1 MVRVFHGE
9 PDVEPRATSDSAG
22 GGKGY
27 DTGGGRDVNVARPV
41 AKLPSG
47 PDRIVPMLPLLSAS
61 FRVSLDTLRGN
72 PLRTFLSTLG
82 IVIGVASL
90 VAVLSLGDGM
100 EQFVRSQIGATTD
113 LQAIGVS
120 ARRTRE
126 VDGVSV
132 PVADPVRFTL
142 ADVASLGESVGALA
156 AVGAMTS
163 DVALTV
169 VDGKPRAVQL
179 MGTMATLFAT
189 QGIAVQTGRLFTDA
203 ERDAPV
209 ALLSRKAARTL
220 AAAGRPPLA
229 VGDSIQLGAVRAAV
243 VGIVA
248 GEGSDRAVLAVVPV
262 GIASAM
268 ATPGSTFAPALIARA
283 GVVEEVPAAR
293 AAVERWAAGRYGA
306 GWRDRVLVANRADRV
321 AQVQQGMLL
330 FKLFMGA
337 ITGISLLVGGIGVM
351 NVLLAAVA
359 ERTRE
364 IGVRRAVGAARRHIL
379 AQFLAES
386 VTISGVGSV
395 AGIALGLAG
404 AYGITAVIRAN
415 SRAMMYAGVS
425 ATTVGVAV
433 VATVVVGLAF
443 GMYPALLASRLSP
456 IDAIR
461 HE

>member
-1 MVRVFHGE
+1 VL
-9 PDVEPRATSDSAG
+9 S
-22 GGKGY
+22 
-27 DTGGGRDVNVARPV
+27 
-41 AKLPSG
+41 
-47 PDRIVPMLPLLSAS
+47 LLSAS

-100 EQFVRSQIGATTD
+100 EQYVRTQIGETTD

-120 ARRTRE
+120 ARRFRQ
-126 VDGVSV
+126 VDGASV
-132 PVADPVRFTL
+132 PVADPVRFTV
-142 ADVASLGESVGALA
+142 ADVQSLGASLGALA
-156 AVGAMTS
+156 AAGATTS
-163 DVALTV
+163 DVALTT

-179 MGTMATLFAT
+179 MGTMPALFST
-189 QGIAVQTGRLFTDA
+189 QGIAVESGRLFTDA

-209 ALLSRKAARTL
+209 ALLTRKAARSL
-220 AAAGRPPLA
+220 VPAGRPPLTI
-229 VGDSIQLGAVRAAV
+229 GDDIVLGAVRARV
-243 VGIVA
+243 IGIVA
-248 GEGSDRAVLAVVPV
+248 GEGSDKAVLAVVPV

-268 ATPGSTFAPALIARA
+268 LPSGTTFSPALIVRA
-283 GVVEEVPAAR
+283 GRVDDVPAAR
-293 AAVERWAAGRYGA
+293 AAVERWVAGRFGA
-306 GWRDRVLVANRADRV
+306 DWNDRVAVANRADRV

-404 AYGITAVIRAN
+404 AYGITALIRAN
-415 SRAMMYAGVS
+415 SRALMYAGVS
-425 ATTVGVAV
+425 AGTLVVAV
-433 VATVVVGLAF
+433 LATVVVGLAF
-443 GMYPALLASRLSP
+443 GLYPALMASRLSP